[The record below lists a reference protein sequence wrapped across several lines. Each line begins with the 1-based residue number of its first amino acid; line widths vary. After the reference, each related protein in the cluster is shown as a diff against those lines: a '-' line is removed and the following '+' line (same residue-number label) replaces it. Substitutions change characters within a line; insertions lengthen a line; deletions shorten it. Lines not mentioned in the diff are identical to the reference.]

1 MKKYYLI
8 ALTLFVG
15 FIFVRATVNQPV
27 KRTPVTPQVPNWEI
41 PADVQAVLDNS
52 CYGCH
57 NSDSKNEKG
66 KKKLMFDKLGELTKA
81 KLVGKLTDISD
92 VVTNGDMPP
101 KKVLEN
107 HPEMKLTEE
116 TAKTLTDWAANTSQ
130 RLME

>member
-15 FIFVRATVNQPV
+15 FLFIRATVNQPV
-27 KRTPVTPQVPNWEI
+27 EKTNMTPQVPNWEI

-66 KKKLMFDKLGELTKA
+66 MKKLMFDKLGELSKA

-101 KKVLEN
+101 KKVLQN

-116 TAKTLTDWAANTSQ
+116 TSKTLTDWAERTS
-130 RLME
+130 RRIME